1 MQCQMVDLWSSIDCC
16 KLPRLSWFFLYLA
29 LSVAFLPDSQ
39 FAVSALHTEL
49 LQTAQP
55 ITLLSSTFFSFEDL
69 EYLEPLYTEFLFD
82 WMLLQLLLLLE
93 GSHNDRC
100 SSCTISAN
108 SVFLLKVQT
117 WLSRSSNSHC
127 QLLLLHHPAIHC
139 ALHACPSTSWQDNW
153 AEQALLPWP
162 PSFLW
167 RRVDLQW
174 CCTSS
179 TTSH

>member
-1 MQCQMVDLWSSIDCC
+1 MLTFRINATFLFHWRFLALMQCQMVDLWSSIDCC

-69 EYLEPLYTEFLFD
+69 EYLEPLYTEFLFE

-117 WLSRSSNSHC
+117 WLSRSSNQS
-127 QLLLLHHPAIHC
+127 LSV
-139 ALHACPSTSWQDNW
+139 ALA
-153 AEQALLPWP
+153 
-162 PSFLW
+162 
-167 RRVDLQW
+167 
-174 CCTSS
+174 SS
-179 TTSH
+179 SSNTLCSSCVSINILTR

>member
-69 EYLEPLYTEFLFD
+69 EYLEPLYTEFLFE

-93 GSHNDRC
+93 GCHNDRC

-108 SVFLLKVQT
+108 CLPLKGTNLIVKIIKPVIVSCSYFIIQQYIVLFMRVHQHLDKIIELSKLFFHGHQVF
-117 WLSRSSNSHC
+117 C
-127 QLLLLHHPAIHC
+127 G
-139 ALHACPSTSWQDNW
+139 
-153 AEQALLPWP
+153 EE
-162 PSFLW
+162 
-167 RRVDLQW
+167 
-174 CCTSS
+174 
-179 TTSH
+179 